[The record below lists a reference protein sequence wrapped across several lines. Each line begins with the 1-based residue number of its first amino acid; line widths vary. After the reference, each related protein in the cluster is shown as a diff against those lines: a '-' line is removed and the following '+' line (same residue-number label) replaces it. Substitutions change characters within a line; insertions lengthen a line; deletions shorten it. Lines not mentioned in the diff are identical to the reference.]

1 MSPFSFY
8 SRQPSSVSLRISF
21 LCVFNPIHREK
32 SSISETKLNSHLQ
45 AVNRVIF
52 LFCFVVV
59 FSNMKVETSKCA
71 AAVLFFFVFL
81 SPGLFFFFFGSIQKH
96 NDTLDCCSSV
106 EKLFTLFEQMC
117 RTIIP
122 FLVQIHT
129 RTHRRPFF
137 KYFST

>member
-81 SPGLFFFFFGSIQKH
+81 SPGLSFFFFFLGAYKSTM
-96 NDTLDCCSSV
+96 TLWIVAAQWKSCSRYLSRCV
-106 EKLFTLFEQMC
+106 
-117 RTIIP
+117 
-122 FLVQIHT
+122 VQSY
-129 RTHRRPFF
+129 R
-137 KYFST
+137 S